1 MANNFKSAQVQLSTT
16 TLTDLYQAP
25 TTTGNVAIVLSIL
38 VANVN
43 GTTSADITVTKANSA
58 NTVQSQLAFTIP
70 VPADT
75 SLEIVPNKI
84 VLLAG
89 EKIRVQASAA
99 NYLHVTLSALEIV

>member
-1 MANNFKSAQVQLSTT
+1 MANNFKDAQVQLANTS
-16 TLTDLYQAP
+16 LTDLYQCP
-25 TTTGNVAIVLSIL
+25 TTAGNVAIVLSIL

-43 GTTSADITVTKANSA
+43 GTSSADITVSKTDSA
-58 NTVQSQLAFTIP
+58 NTLLSQLAFTIP

-84 VLLAG
+84 VLSAG
-89 EKIRVQASAA
+89 EKIRVQASAG